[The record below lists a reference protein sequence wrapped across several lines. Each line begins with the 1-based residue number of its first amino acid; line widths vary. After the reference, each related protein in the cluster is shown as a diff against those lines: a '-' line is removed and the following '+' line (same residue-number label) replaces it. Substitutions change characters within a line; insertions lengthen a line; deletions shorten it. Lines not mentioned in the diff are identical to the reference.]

1 MSDRTVERLA
11 GDEWAIAATL
21 ALAGLG
27 IAAGSQLLVAA
38 ATLPLW
44 YVAAAA
50 FGTNQPSMVRVNR
63 RISVRDGASG
73 GPIDDADES
82 TNSGSATVSA
92 DPGETVT
99 VRTTVQN
106 AGSDTIVDL
115 RVVDGVPDTLPVVS
129 GSPRACETLEPL
141 EETTLEYE
149 LEPRRGEHAFDDV
162 TVRTRDLTGTVAE
175 TWRAGAGGD
184 DAVRCSP
191 VVESVSLGDGAND
204 YAGEVPTDEGGSGL
218 EFYAVREYE
227 PGDPV
232 RSIDWRRYAGSREL
246 ATIEYRA
253 ERATR
258 IVCVVD
264 ARPSQFRAATTARP
278 PAIERSAE
286 AAEQALEALVAAGH
300 PTGVV
305 GFHEQR
311 LTTVAPGTDPATRRE
326 ASQLLEGV
334 READFLGYRSSD
346 RTRTDDPVADLPR
359 ALPGEA
365 QVYLFSS
372 FVDDEPVDLVERL
385 RARGYAV
392 RVISPDVTTAA
403 DDIATRLESLD
414 RETRLARARATGARV
429 IDWDREQSLG
439 VLLRNAIRKGGRR

>member
-1 MSDRTVERLA
+1 MTDRTVERLA

-21 ALAGLG
+21 TLAGLG
-27 IAAGSQLLVAA
+27 IAAGSQLLVVA

-44 YVAAAA
+44 YVAAAV
-50 FGTNQPSMVRVNR
+50 FGTTRPTMVRVNR
-63 RISVRDGASG
+63 RISVADDASG
-73 GPIDDADES
+73 SEGDADDHTES
-82 TNSGSATVSA
+82 DSAAVAA

-99 VRTTVQN
+99 VRTTVRN
-106 AGSDTIVDL
+106 TGSDAIVDL
-115 RVVDGVPDTLPVVS
+115 RVIDGVPDALPVVS

-141 EETTLEYE
+141 EEMTLEYE
-149 LEPRRGEHAFDDV
+149 LECRRGEYTFDDA

-175 TWRAGAGGD
+175 TWRAGASGD
-184 DAVRCSP
+184 DAVRCSSA
-191 VVESVSLGDGAND
+191 VESVSLGDGAND

-232 RSIDWRRYAGSREL
+232 RAIDWRRYAGTREL
-246 ATIEYRA
+246 ATVEYRA

-264 ARPSQFRAATTARP
+264 ARPSQFRTATTADP

-286 AAEQALEALVAAGH
+286 AAERALEALVAAGH

-311 LTTVAPGTDPATRRE
+311 LTIVPPGTDPATRRE
-326 ASQLLEGV
+326 ASQLLESV

-359 ALPGEA
+359 TLPGEA

-372 FVDDEPVDLVERL
+372 FVDDEPVALVERL

-392 RVISPDVTTAA
+392 RVISPDVTTGA

-414 RETRLARARATGARV
+414 RETRLARARAAGARV
-429 IDWDREQSLG
+429 IDWDRERSLG
-439 VLLRNAIRKGGRR
+439 VLLRNAIRTGGTR